1 MAASS
6 HLASTYVR
14 FLDAL
19 AAPLKP
25 QALSLVWQL
34 FRLIDWVSDD
44 DDIAAVRTD
53 DGPRLLYQDDP
64 ERTERDIGHA
74 EAYVSLLPVFAAVV
88 GVIWTP
94 LLVSVL
100 GLPAIVEAAVLIV
113 FALLALS
120 ALSVALE
127 DRIFIEVVDE

>member
-6 HLASTYVR
+6 HLASTYTRLV
-14 FLDAL
+14 DVL

-44 DDIAAVRTD
+44 DDLVAVRTD
-53 DGPRLLYQDDP
+53 DGPRLMFRDDA

-74 EAYVSLLPVFAAVV
+74 EAYVSLFPVFAAVV
-88 GVIWTP
+88 GVMWTP
-94 LLVSVL
+94 LVVSVL
-100 GLPAIVEAAVLIV
+100 GLPAIVEAAVLIACAL
-113 FALLALS
+113 FALS
-120 ALSVALE
+120 GLSVALE
-127 DRIFIEVVDE
+127 DRIFIEVIDE